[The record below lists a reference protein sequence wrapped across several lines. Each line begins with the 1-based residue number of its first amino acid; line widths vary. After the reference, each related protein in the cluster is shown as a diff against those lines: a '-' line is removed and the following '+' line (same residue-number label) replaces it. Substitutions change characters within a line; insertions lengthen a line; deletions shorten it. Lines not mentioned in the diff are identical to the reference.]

1 MGKARELLGII
12 ASITEEGEAGPLNL
26 AVGAKVKF
34 MKDEQE
40 VVGEICA
47 DDSGACYDQ
56 AADAYCVKVGDE
68 MMMVKSSELTVG
80 ESKKPATPA
89 KPAAKKPNPFKKT
102 RNEDALPDEETPA
115 AAALAAMDGHT
126 ATIKEACAKMRE
138 MVDPDGQPNTSAMI
152 EAMDAECDM
161 MKQTYEG
168 ELNNN
173 PDGGG
178 AGDGGT
184 EIPTPAQ

>member
-34 MKDEQE
+34 MKDGQE
-40 VVGEICA
+40 MVGEICA

-89 KPAAKKPNPFKKT
+89 KPAAKKNHFKKT

-126 ATIKEACAKMRE
+126 AAVKEACQKMRE
-138 MVDPDGQPNTSAMI
+138 MVDPEGQPETSGMI
-152 EAMDAECDM
+152 EAMDAACDQ
-161 MKQTYEG
+161 MKATYES
-168 ELNNN
+168 ELNHN